1 MATAIASPEAGLD
14 MKVYNRLLTKFAP
27 KAIETEA
34 ENDAALAIVEGL
46 MTKAELSHEEAAMLE
61 LLTQLIE
68 RFEEKA
74 YPIPEASPKEV
85 LGFLMEQ
92 NSLKAADLAAEL
104 GSRAK
109 ASEILS
115 GKRAIS
121 KEQAKRLGTRFHVSP
136 ALFI

>member
-1 MATAIASPEAGLD
+1 MAAAIASPGRIDIKA
-14 MKVYNRLLTKFAP
+14 YNRLLAKFAP
-27 KAIETEA
+27 KVIESEA
-34 ENDAALAIVEGL
+34 ENTRALAIVEGL
-46 MTKAELSHEEAAMLE
+46 MTKAELSHEEDAVLD
-61 LLTQLIE
+61 LLVSLIE
-68 RFEEKA
+68 RFEERA

-85 LGFLMEQ
+85 LEFLMEQ
-92 NSLKAADLAAEL
+92 NALKAADLVDEL

-121 KEQAKRLGTRFHVSP
+121 KVQAKRLGIRFRVSP